1 MSEQTVVSKV
11 EELMQSLD
19 QVKKYKALSQLMVDF
34 IVIVLAS
41 VVAFLAL
48 QIVVNF
54 LHLSGAFEGYFEGLT
69 TLTTRSLMSSSQNNL
84 FAILIPGLGVLVGVA
99 WVDYKLK
106 KVEVN
111 TWKSSIQE
119 GFPGALK
126 LLEDIDW
133 NSILQDI
140 QTSKVIY
147 ALYSVAK
154 VVGNWILVSISLII
168 VFGFGL
174 TFIHTSLNIYL
185 LAGLSLIL
193 ALVLSSKDLQKKY
206 QQVTSLDALLWE
218 LRWFNSEFKT
228 AEFQA

>member
-1 MSEQTVVSKV
+1 MSEEKVVSKV

-19 QVKKYKALSQLMVDF
+19 QVKKYKALSHLMVDF

-41 VVAFLAL
+41 VAAFLAF

-54 LHLSGAFEGYFEGLT
+54 LHLSGVSEGYFEGLT

-84 FAILIPGLGVLVGVA
+84 FTILIPGLGVLAGVT

-126 LLEDIDW
+126 LLQDIDW

-140 QTSKVIY
+140 QTSKIIY

-154 VVGNWILVSISLII
+154 VVSNWILVSISLII
-168 VFGFGL
+168 VFSFGL

-193 ALVLSSKDLQKKY
+193 ALVLSRKNLQKKY
-206 QQVTSLDALLWE
+206 QQITSLDALLWE